1 MNIDNLK
8 IFVEVAKVENFTE
21 VANQNNMTNRG
32 VSKIVSNLEDELG
45 LKLFIRDSNKIYL
58 NANGQYFLQKA
69 QTIINN
75 YNHILIEVGQ
85 FKLNNNTSL
94 NIGYFSPYEGS
105 LLFEVAKTYKKL
117 HPNIN
122 IYTFNLAIEDLIKRV
137 QYGVIDLCLVIDF
150 GKPSNV
156 NYDCKQVKEIDL
168 FTEELVVGVSYLNHL
183 NNLNKVSLN
192 DIIDENIYYYV
203 CDSSTYIE
211 DKYRSI
217 DPMLSNF
224 NKIYNQ
230 TSFENM
236 LMNVSL
242 NNGITFLSRRF
253 SKLIAKDELSILTKP
268 LENMPNMK
276 VTLKL
281 LVNKSKLLNPHVNN
295 FINDIIKM
303 CES

>member
-8 IFVEVAKVENFTE
+8 IFVEVAKAENFTE

-192 DIIDENIYYYV
+192 DIIDENVYYYV
-203 CDSSTYIE
+203 CDNSTYIE

-230 TSFENM
+230 SSFENM

-242 NNGITFLSRRF
+242 NNGITFLSKKF
-253 SKLIAKDELSILTKP
+253 SKLIEKDELKILIKP

-281 LVNKSKLLNPHVNN
+281 LVNKSKLQNSHVNN
-295 FINDIIKM
+295 FINDIIKI